1 MMGGYDSKKNPD
13 RASRISFIIKWI
25 FMKPIGCC

>member
-25 FMKPIGCC
+25 FM